1 MATRTHTRRVKRRN
15 PQRPGS
21 TWIRPGDAVKY
32 LRRRGIRVSRR
43 TVLRWIKAGAVTSTR
58 LPGCRSWW
66 AVSLSS
72 LLEAARCYA
81 K

>member
-15 PQRPGS
+15 PQQWIMPGE
-21 TWIRPGDAVKY
+21 AVKY